1 MEVEVSSH
9 YLAISKQPACMLSLE
24 NLQSSRMTSY
34 LSRQEQQQ
42 HRLNYA
48 SQMTSNASNTTTAN
62 TTPSSNTAS
71 AYYRLWDIPTPTAA
85 HSRYVRPRRN
95 SSPSDVASP
104 AGAATTSTRRRP
116 EPLRP
121 EDQASTTLGRRVAL
135 RSAAIRRSQ
144 QQQHFES
151 GGNAREPPGFLPG
164 SPRSTLAD
172 HLYPPRAVSG
182 STSTSRP
189 MRTVSVS
196 VEHVAAERYIR
207 SLALFPERAS
217 HACTLPSSHPAANN
231 RLSAE

>member
-1 MEVEVSSH
+1 
-9 YLAISKQPACMLSLE
+9 MLSSE

-62 TTPSSNTAS
+62 TTASSNTAS
-71 AYYRLWDIPTPTAA
+71 AYYHLRDIPTPTAA
-85 HSRYVRPRRN
+85 HSRYARPHRN

-104 AGAATTSTRRRP
+104 AGAATTTTTRRRP

-164 SPRSTLAD
+164 SPRSTLTD

-189 MRTVSVS
+189 MHTVSVS
-196 VEHVAAERYIR
+196 VEHVAAERYI
-207 SLALFPERAS
+207 LCVLY
-217 HACTLPSSHPAANN
+217 
-231 RLSAE
+231 

>member
-9 YLAISKQPACMLSLE
+9 YLAISKQPACMLSSE

-62 TTPSSNTAS
+62 TTASSNTAS
-71 AYYRLWDIPTPTAA
+71 AYYRLRDIPTPTAA

-104 AGAATTSTRRRP
+104 AGAATTTTRRRP

-135 RSAAIRRSQ
+135 RSAAMRRSQ

-164 SPRSTLAD
+164 RVQAVRCGWRMGTSYHGLRSQPEWTRGRSTVRWFVFRFSPGGQL
-172 HLYPPRAVSG
+172 HRHEWCG
-182 STSTSRP
+182 
-189 MRTVSVS
+189 
-196 VEHVAAERYIR
+196 ERVQR
-207 SLALFPERAS
+207 
-217 HACTLPSSHPAANN
+217 
-231 RLSAE
+231 